1 MLLEG
6 WGQPGE
12 DLARRPADALVVRHD
27 QRGRHAGLG
36 VHKLQWGEGEAGL
49 TLCPIWGHSLGENS
63 PALVRGCL
71 VNNDP
76 RRPSSCAAKCLITA
90 VCPQAH
96 SPGTHRRVH
105 GHNLLG
111 KNASLLG
118 SCGLVLG
125 LVGKLVL
132 GSRKG

>member
-76 RRPSSCAAKCLITA
+76 QTTLVVRSQMPHHCRVP
-90 VCPQAH
+90 
-96 SPGTHRRVH
+96 PGTFT
-105 GHNLLG
+105 
-111 KNASLLG
+111 
-118 SCGLVLG
+118 
-125 LVGKLVL
+125 
-132 GSRKG
+132 